1 MRQEFD
7 AVQLKA
13 RKKRTILS
21 AIISFILIPLTIFV
35 GIVFLDDQR
44 YLLVSLF
51 IVVYTMIPF
60 FLVYENRKPKAREIV
75 TIAMMSAIVVFFNMI
90 SYMMTPFQP
99 GTALVIITGI
109 AFGPEAGFLTGA
121 LARLI
126 LNVFMQ
132 QGPWTPWQMF
142 CWGLLGFLAGI
153 IFNKVELNKI
163 KSRNFQIV
171 QGPVLCMGVSLL
183 VALGRASAGERLPG
197 RRGTALAAS
206 WCLGFSGAAAGLYGL
221 HGCPPTGMAGGGW
234 LPHLF
239 SGADRPGLDS
249 PILPVHRH
257 LPGLETICFWCLGAV
272 NRAADSAKAATHR

>member
-21 AIISFILIPLTIFV
+21 ALISFILIPLTIFV

-142 CWGLLGFLAGI
+142 GFGLIGFLAGVLFRPGALPRGRVALCVYGGLSTLI
-153 IFNKVELNKI
+153 LYGAIV
-163 KSRNFQIV
+163 NF
-171 QGPVLCMGVSLL
+171 GSLL
-183 VALGRASAGERLPG
+183 MFGNTALNWAGLLAVYASGLPFDLVHAAATVLFLAILGPAMIEKLERL
-197 RRGTALAAS
+197 RRK
-206 WCLGFSGAAAGLYGL
+206 YGL
-221 HGCPPTGMAGGGW
+221 
-234 LPHLF
+234 
-239 SGADRPGLDS
+239 
-249 PILPVHRH
+249 
-257 LPGLETICFWCLGAV
+257 LET
-272 NRAADSAKAATHR
+272 AA

>member
-21 AIISFILIPLTIFV
+21 ALISFILIPLTIFV

-142 CWGLLGFLAGI
+142 GFGLIGFLAGVLFRPGALPRGRVALCVYGGLSTLI
-153 IFNKVELNKI
+153 LYGAIV
-163 KSRNFQIV
+163 NF
-171 QGPVLCMGVSLL
+171 GSLL
-183 VALGRASAGERLPG
+183 MFGSTALNWAGLLAVYASGLPFDLVHAAATVLFLAILGPAMIEKLERLK
-197 RRGTALAAS
+197 RK
-206 WCLGFSGAAAGLYGL
+206 YGL
-221 HGCPPTGMAGGGW
+221 
-234 LPHLF
+234 
-239 SGADRPGLDS
+239 
-249 PILPVHRH
+249 
-257 LPGLETICFWCLGAV
+257 LET
-272 NRAADSAKAATHR
+272 AA

>member
-142 CWGLLGFLAGI
+142 GFGLIGFLAGVLFRPGALPRGRVALCVYGGLSTLI
-153 IFNKVELNKI
+153 LYGAIV
-163 KSRNFQIV
+163 NF
-171 QGPVLCMGVSLL
+171 GSLL
-183 VALGRASAGERLPG
+183 MFGNTALNWAGLLAVYASGLPFDLVHAAATVLFLAILGPAMIEKLERL
-197 RRGTALAAS
+197 RRK
-206 WCLGFSGAAAGLYGL
+206 YGL
-221 HGCPPTGMAGGGW
+221 
-234 LPHLF
+234 
-239 SGADRPGLDS
+239 
-249 PILPVHRH
+249 
-257 LPGLETICFWCLGAV
+257 LET
-272 NRAADSAKAATHR
+272 AA